1 MYLRAGVPGKSG
13 PAPQPRTLPS
23 AFAAST
29 MPASTTPDS
38 KATISSLAVNV
49 SPPHLGWLIR
59 SANLAFPL
67 WRFSRGCEMPLL
79 YYRGMMIP
87 VLVSAVGFVAAAGA
101 WLLTKEALMKLDQP
115 EMADLHDPP

>member
-1 MYLRAGVPGKSG
+1 MPGKSG

-29 MPASTTPDS
+29 MPASTTPDR
-38 KATISSLAVNV
+38 KATISSLAVND
-49 SPPHLGWLIR
+49 SPQQHGWLNQSR
-59 SANLAFPL
+59 NLAFPL

-79 YYRGMMIP
+79 IYRGMFIP
-87 VLVSAVGFVAAAGA
+87 VLVSAVGFAAAVGA

-115 EMADLHDPP
+115 ETADLHDPP